1 MNTSDLGLSDLNI
14 AACSNLA
21 KLKSL
26 VLRALELGYQTV
38 AINTTVDQVFLDSC
52 PRAHSAVPC
61 LLLGFSSKT
70 SDLSLTSC
78 FRRTL

>member
-14 AACSNLA
+14 AACSNPA

-52 PRAHSAVPC
+52 PRASSC

-70 SDLSLTSC
+70 SDLSLSSC